1 MQKKKA
7 WVLWLINL
15 FLFGGFVW
23 NISQQSV
30 WIAKLDNQSSNF
42 FNSLIEPSLTY
53 FFIII
58 ARLFTP
64 LLVLIYTA
72 AITEFLKKFTL
83 RCYWFDLLS
92 GYLIMELL
100 KVIIKRPRPANSL
113 VHATGFSF
121 PSAHVFEIT
130 LVIVT
135 SHTILKS
142 LRISE
147 RKKVIV
153 QIILF
158 LIWFLVAL
166 SRLYLQVHYFS
177 DVIGGVWLAI
187 IWGTLINLIFRK

>member
-30 WIAKLDNQSSNF
+30 WLAKLDNQSSNF
-42 FNSLIEPSLTY
+42 FNSLIEPNLTH
-53 FFIII
+53 FFIVI

-72 AITEFLKKFTL
+72 VITEFLKKLTL

-100 KVIIKRPRPANSL
+100 KVIIKRPRPANAL
-113 VHATGFSF
+113 VHAAGFSF

-130 LVIVT
+130 LVVVT

-147 RKKVIV
+147 RKKVII
-153 QIILF
+153 QLTLF
-158 LIWFLVAL
+158 LIWFLVVL

-187 IWGTLINLIFRK
+187 IWGTLINLLFRK